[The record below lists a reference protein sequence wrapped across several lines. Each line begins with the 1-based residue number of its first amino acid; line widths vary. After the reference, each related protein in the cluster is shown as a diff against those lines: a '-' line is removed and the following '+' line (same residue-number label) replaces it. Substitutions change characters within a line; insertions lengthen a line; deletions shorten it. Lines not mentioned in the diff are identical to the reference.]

1 MYRWLIFLH
10 VLAVFTFL
18 LAHGASAA
26 VSFRLRGERV
36 VARVQ
41 VLLELSRGAN
51 AVADAALLVLLAAG
65 IAAGFMGNWWGH
77 YWIWTALGLLI
88 LISVVMTTL
97 GSGPLTRVRELL
109 QSGESARA
117 KTPSQSSQP
126 AAAVEQQVADLLATT
141 RPVMLTVIGG
151 GGLVL
156 ILWLMMF
163 KPF

>member
-77 YWIWTALGLLI
+77 YWIWTALGLLL
-88 LISVVMTTL
+88 LISDVMTTL
-97 GSGPLTRVRELL
+97 GSGPLTRVPVLL
-109 QSGESARA
+109 QSGDSAHA
-117 KTPSQSSQP
+117 NTPSQSSQP
-126 AAAVEQQVADLLATT
+126 AAAMTHQGARLLPTP
-141 RPVMLTVIGG
+141 RPL
-151 GGLVL
+151 L
-156 ILWLMMF
+156 
-163 KPF
+163 